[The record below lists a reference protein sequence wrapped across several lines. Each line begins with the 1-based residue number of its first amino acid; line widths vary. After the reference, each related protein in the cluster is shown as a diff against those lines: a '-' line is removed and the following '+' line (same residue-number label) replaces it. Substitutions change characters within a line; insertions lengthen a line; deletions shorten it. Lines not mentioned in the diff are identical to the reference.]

1 MEFEK
6 FIKRIRETSEEN
18 INKLH
23 QIAKVLWKTKKF
35 TPIELQ
41 NKCIE
46 SWENIQSEIG
56 SKIIPLIKIHKEH
69 SVTNLIFGSGGF
81 STGEF
86 QAAQYKRVKSYLE
99 NPPVI
104 LQGIVTNKS
113 EQHGCNGKNVALKF
127 NVPYISLD
135 YTDWYHE
142 YIDKN
147 ESNPTRAT
155 RYWYHPDDEDRP
167 SFKEITHRFN
177 IRQNQFHKDLGK
189 EIANTLENPTD
200 TVSARGYNY
209 QFCSNI
215 FLHQGNKLPHI
226 NDTHPADMTFIDPI
240 TKSRLY
246 PGWQSGAVELMLNDN
261 LKHIRGSLI
270 EVDYMDEIE
279 HIQKLDEGAVLAI
292 GQGVEVNLNLDLDAN
307 KIQEAIKIMDD
318 YFFCTLEPTGIF
330 LLWGIS
336 EKKVPI
342 IYQDLN
348 GKSVNIMEHAI
359 FVGDKF
365 LSGINAFGSN
375 LDKNLKE
382 LEEFLF
388 S

>member
-1 MEFEK
+1 MVFEK
-6 FIKRIRETSEEN
+6 FIKRIRETSEGN

-56 SKIIPLIKIHKEH
+56 SKIIPLIKIHEDYPI
-69 SVTNLIFGSGGF
+69 TNLIFGSGSF

-99 NPPVI
+99 NPPLL

-113 EQHGCNGKNVALKF
+113 EQNGCNGKKVALEY

-135 YTDWYHE
+135 YSDWYHE
-142 YIDKN
+142 FIDKN

-155 RYWYHPDDEDRP
+155 RYWYHPDDDKP
-167 SFKEITHRFN
+167 PFKEITRRFN
-177 IRQNQFHKDLGK
+177 IRQDQFHKDLGK
-189 EIANTLENPTD
+189 EIANTLDYPTD
-200 TVSARGYNY
+200 IISARGYNF

-215 FLHQGNKLPHI
+215 FLHQGNNLPHI
-226 NDTHPADMTFIDPI
+226 NDTHPADLTFIDPF
-240 TKSRLY
+240 TKSKLY
-246 PGWQSGAVELMLNDN
+246 PGWQSGAVQLMLNDN

-307 KIQEAIKIMDD
+307 KIQEAIKIIDD

-359 FVGDKF
+359 FVGDRF